1 MESIIGVIKQ
11 GLLTKKKAEFCSDAL
26 TCISMLAI
34 GNYIATY
41 LVTLLAIGPAL
52 RSYMED
58 LLPDMFNGGLSET
71 LTQSLTTLAKNIPA
85 IMPSIQ
91 VLSYENSS

>member
-1 MESIIGVIKQ
+1 
-11 GLLTKKKAEFCSDAL
+11 
-26 TCISMLAI
+26 MLAI
-34 GNYIATY
+34 GNYSNV
-41 LVTLLAIGPAL
+41 LVTSIAIGPAL

-91 VLSYENSS
+91 VAIREFSKLKFLGTFIEFSISSFGT